1 MILEISTHGS
11 TLKRDHD
18 SFLIQNTDGKKEIPA
33 EKVEAIIISS
43 NAFVSTQAIKLC
55 LEKQIQLVI
64 AEWSGKPVGRFW
76 ASTSGKSTEIRRMQY
91 ANLESKIG
99 LEISRHIVTTKL
111 KRQKG
116 ILAELASNRE
126 SPPLELSLAI
136 STINN
141 AIPKINKAT
150 SKAAF
155 LGFEGSCATQYFRAI
170 SSCLP
175 KKWSFEQRSQNPA
188 VDAFNSVLNY
198 IYALGYST
206 VEKIIILSGLDPNAG
221 FYHADSYGKPTL
233 SYDVIEISR
242 PAMDKTAISLFTK
255 KRAKESWFEIQD
267 VDKRLGVYIS
277 KEARHIIISDFYE
290 KNLKKIERDSWKLCR
305 DMIEKISGD
314 HTA

>member
-11 TLKRDHD
+11 TLKRNHE
-18 SFLIQNTDGKKEIPA
+18 SFLIQNAEEKKEIPA

-64 AEWSGKPVGRFW
+64 TEWSGKPVGRFW
-76 ASTSGKSTEIRRMQY
+76 VSTPGKSTEIRRMQY
-91 ANLESKIG
+91 ANLDSKIG
-99 LEISRHIVTTKL
+99 LEISRNIVITKL
-111 KRQKG
+111 RRQKG
-116 ILAELASNRE
+116 ILAELASNRT
-126 SPPLELSLAI
+126 SPPLELSQAI
-136 STINN
+136 STINST
-141 AIPKINKAT
+141 IPKIDRVT
-150 SKAAF
+150 SKAAL

-188 VDAFNSVLNY
+188 LDGFNSVLNY

-233 SYDVIEISR
+233 SYDIIEISR
-242 PAMDKTAISLFTK
+242 PIMDKTVISLFTK
-255 KRAKESWFEIQD
+255 KRTKESWFEIQNAET
-267 VDKRLGVYIS
+267 RLGVYIS
-277 KEARHIIISDFYE
+277 KEARRIIISDFYE
-290 KNLKKIERDSWKLCR
+290 KNLKMIERDSWKLCR
-305 DMIEKISGD
+305 HMIEKISDD
-314 HTA
+314 HPI